1 MSLIKWKSNEL
12 FPNLDSLW
20 DYSFNRDFYSKRMQ
34 LGTTIPAVNTMETET
49 SYPLELP
56 IPGLK
61 KEDFKIDLDHNILT
75 ISSEKKVEK
84 EEKEGEKV
92 TRREFSYSSFQR
104 SFQLPD
110 NLKKEDISA
119 EYVDGLLKLTLPKL
133 ESPKLESRKQID
145 IK

>member
-1 MSLIKWKSNEL
+1 
-12 FPNLDSLW
+12 
-20 DYSFNRDFYSKRMQ
+20 MQ

-49 SYPLELP
+49 SYQLELA

-110 NLKKEDISA
+110 NVKKEDISA
-119 EYVDGLLKLTLPKL
+119 EYIDGLLKLTLPKL